1 MKLKIHLYPEAQRLL
16 FSTNLIQ
23 QTLSDLIPTHPIT
36 QKDILYI
43 TVTQEEWVE
52 LKAMSKTKG
61 VSMTFLLNEAIIKR
75 GRIMEA
81 NEEHKP
87 KRYLVINLD
96 ALVKRHPQI
105 KNYAS
110 LMQTCHELYYVPS
123 PLSGIYVITN
133 RVQEPCFKIAEEAN
147 QLNVNMKKRYWH
159 VVTEEEYREAIPQ
172 GLKSYIGMNETL
184 IK

>member
-1 MKLKIHLYPEAQRLL
+1 
-16 FSTNLIQ
+16 
-23 QTLSDLIPTHPIT
+23 
-36 QKDILYI
+36 
-43 TVTQEEWVE
+43 
-52 LKAMSKTKG
+52 
-61 VSMTFLLNEAIIKR
+61 MTFLLNEAIIKR

-133 RVQEPCFKIAEEAN
+133 RVQKPCFKIAEEAN
-147 QLNVNMKKRYWH
+147 ELNVNMKKRYWH

-172 GLKSYIGMNETL
+172 GLKSYIGMNDTL